1 MSDAS
6 PYVLPIIVILV
17 IWGVMQLLQRTK
29 KQAQSA
35 PSGQDQPAQKTLV
48 ECPACKTSVSAEAAK
63 CPKCGHPFPM
73 RPQNKQLIIGLCF
86 VAFGLWVK
94 YKDPGN
100 LPWAPQDSL
109 ARNTWWIM
117 ILCGAGMIYYSRHGK
132 SGNRQ

>member
-86 VAFGLWVK
+86 VAS
-94 YKDPGN
+94 D
-100 LPWAPQDSL
+100 
-109 ARNTWWIM
+109 
-117 ILCGAGMIYYSRHGK
+117 CGSSTKIRVICRGHHKIHWQEIRG
-132 SGNRQ
+132 G